1 MNKKTNQTNKKQF
14 NLKEKQSKNRQ
25 QKKWKEG
32 KIMAKRRVLSRG
44 MDLGRH
50 EEIGT
55 RSIDADTGAKIEEL
69 GKLKELGEK
78 LVSDKNKIEAEIDKI
93 MNSKIKA
100 EDKVALLRE
109 LREAVE
115 KLQEQYDREVEEE
128 RERIQE
134 ETQENIEVINSAV
147 EELQE
152 KASVGG
158 STIL

>member
-115 KLQEQYDREVEEE
+115 KLQEQYDREVEG
-128 RERIQE
+128 RERKN
-134 ETQENIEVINSAV
+134 TGRNPG
-147 EELQE
+147 
-152 KASVGG
+152 KY
-158 STIL
+158 

>member
-115 KLQEQYDREVEEE
+115 KLQYHPN
-128 RERIQE
+128 
-134 ETQENIEVINSAV
+134 NIARALHGKGS
-147 EELQE
+147 LQ
-152 KASVGG
+152 
-158 STIL
+158 ILFRKILRL